1 MTTLEERFRQAT
13 EDAMAIGVR
22 PETAVLLK
30 SYALYKQATIG
41 DVQGERPTDTVGSA
55 KYDAWEQVVG
65 MSRKEAMES
74 YIALIEAQ
82 KG

>member
-1 MTTLEERFRQAT
+1 MTTLEERFHQAT
-13 EDAMAIGVR
+13 EDAMQIGVS

-30 SYALYKQATIG
+30 SYALYKQATVG
-41 DVQGERPTDTVGSA
+41 DIRGERPTDPVGAA

-65 MSRKEAMES
+65 MGTKEAMER